1 LQLSDSRNE
10 STTSSEVTNV
20 PEVKKRLDL
29 LRPAK
34 AVFAKYKKRTNAK
47 DWFSFKKRQYHYL
60 RREHC
65 IEEDSEVHSMNSY
78 SSHVNLLPVQNAS
91 RADLPNLVLGTFAA
105 ATMPIGKH
113 KLMVLPEMIT
123 TLASENNVGLD
134 ESVALLADDDAG
146 NEVTQFELLAPTTR
160 VTLHI
165 LSLDVD
171 VCFKETDSKSFNVYL
186 RSDFSSS
193 APTSSAPLLSVPS
206 SLLPSTIS
214 GDGSASCN
222 SSSSLLTLVNLTVKP
237 ALLRP
242 QPLLL
247 CPLRA
252 RRIRSQH
259 NQMLSKILLTLL

>member
-1 LQLSDSRNE
+1 
-10 STTSSEVTNV
+10 
-20 PEVKKRLDL
+20 
-29 LRPAK
+29 
-34 AVFAKYKKRTNAK
+34 
-47 DWFSFKKRQYHYL
+47 
-60 RREHC
+60 
-65 IEEDSEVHSMNSY
+65 MNSY
-78 SSHVNLLPVQNAS
+78 SSHVNLLPVQAAS

-193 APTSSAPLLSVPS
+193 APTSSSPSLSVPS

-247 CPLRA
+247 CPLQA
-252 RRIRSQH
+252 RRIRS
-259 NQMLSKILLTLL
+259 